1 MSAMH
6 ILVSGSASYH
16 VMAPVRGHTKSKP
29 PKLPIRF
36 PAVDLRR
43 AAR

>member
-16 VMAPVRGHTKSKP
+16 VMAPIRGHTESTP
-29 PKLPIRF
+29 PKLPIPS

-43 AAR
+43 TAR